1 MMQDALSA
9 PQDFQRDEQTNLFL
23 RNDTL
28 FGVCEGLGE
37 EFGINANW
45 LRVPFAAG
53 VLWNPMAIIGI
64 YLALGAALALA
75 RWIYPK
81 PRAAA
86 AVLPLD
92 AGNEPAI
99 AANSDANSEPLAA

>member
-1 MMQDALSA
+1 MQNALPA
-9 PQDFQRDEQTNLFL
+9 LHHDQQDQQTNLFL

-28 FGVCEGLGE
+28 LGVCEGLGE
-37 EFGINANW
+37 ELGFNPNW

-53 VLWNPMAIIGI
+53 VLWNPMAIFGI

-81 PRAAA
+81 RSAAA
-86 AVLPLD
+86 AS
-92 AGNEPAI
+92 AQPAASNQPAV
-99 AANSDANSEPLAA
+99 AANSEANCVLAA